1 MRNATRDIGH
11 RSLRRGHALFLA
23 AVLSAALGSVLAP
36 GAHAAAPQ
44 PASTTIP
51 DSTFGEGGTKQS
63 VLNDNRELMVEVFRD
78 KSGII
83 REQHE
88 NAGGGEEYWG
98 FFFQDGSSSSSWGGG
113 IIAVRPMERPAGRW
127 ELRVYSP
134 GNLTLKEASFLSRD
148 ELDSEFA
155 HWHTQMREW
164 VNGFIRTQGAQ

>member
-1 MRNATRDIGH
+1 MRVRRVRCSLLALSLGDH
-11 RSLRRGHALFLA
+11 RAQ
-23 AVLSAALGSVLAP
+23 LSVALGSALSAS
-36 GAHAAAPQ
+36 AYAAAPQ
-44 PASTTIP
+44 PTSTTIP

-63 VLNDNRELMVEVFRD
+63 VLNDNRELLVEVFRD

-98 FFFQDGSSSSSWGGG
+98 FFFQDGSSSTNWGGS
-113 IIAVRPMERPAGRW
+113 IIAVRPMERPANRW

-155 HWHTQMREW
+155 HWHSQMRAW
-164 VNGFIRTQGAQ
+164 VNGFIRTQDTQ